1 MPETEPRFRGRI
13 PSGVGQRPRPS
24 AATNVGQHD
33 FATRTKPGF
42 TRNQFFRLRA
52 SAADFE
58 SANPTRK
65 TAGKTTWTIKTP
77 KTRTKNCQPR
87 KTWQNRPAGKIPRT
101 IQPAKTQSQ
110 NKAAYARTTPK
121 PESVEQRMR
130 AKKRRASDAN
140 LRHPMTPKR
149 DGGQT

>member
-1 MPETEPRFRGRI
+1 M
-13 PSGVGQRPRPS
+13 
-24 AATNVGQHD
+24 
-33 FATRTKPGF
+33 
-42 TRNQFFRLRA
+42 L
-52 SAADFE
+52 
-58 SANPTRK
+58 
-65 TAGKTTWTIKTP
+65 AGKTTWTIKTP

-87 KTWQNRPAGKIPRT
+87 KNLAKPACWQDSQDN
-101 IQPAKTQSQ
+101 QPAKTQSQ